1 MMSYAG
7 GIWMGLGEDDLGP
20 GGEYPAVLPVV
31 VYHGEKRWSAATDI
45 HDLLAPNPENEG
57 LERGRLE
64 GERAIVYRLVAR
76 RFGPGAAEQLVPVL
90 DAITDPELVAAVADA
105 VVECQTATE
114 FIGRVKE
121 VVGR

>member
-1 MMSYAG
+1 MERSNG
-7 GIWMGLGEDDLGP
+7 HPRPPGP
-20 GGEYPAVLPVV
+20 GPGERGG
-31 VYHGEKRWSAATDI
+31 GE
-45 HDLLAPNPENEG
+45 NEEG